1 MPHYNEKDS
10 IPDVP
15 HEAVDDNADQGVLHA
30 PILLTIKSIKKSKL
44 KRIHIYF
51 GKLLRVYAFKGLM
64 IKL

>member
-30 PILLTIKSIKKSKL
+30 PILLTIKSIKKNPYL
-44 KRIHIYF
+44 KKYISILANYYACT
-51 GKLLRVYAFKGLM
+51 LLKG
-64 IKL
+64 

>member
-30 PILLTIKSIKKSKL
+30 PILLTIKSIKKNLYL
-44 KRIHIYF
+44 KKYISILANYYACT
-51 GKLLRVYAFKGLM
+51 LLKG
-64 IKL
+64 

>member
-30 PILLTIKSIKKSKL
+30 PILLTIKSIKKSILTKNTYL
-44 KRIHIYF
+44 F
-51 GKLLRVYAFKGLM
+51 WQTTTRVCF
-64 IKL
+64 

>member
-30 PILLTIKSIKKSKL
+30 PILLTIKSIKNPYL
-44 KRIHIYF
+44 KEYISILANYYACT
-51 GKLLRVYAFKGLM
+51 LLKG
-64 IKL
+64 